1 MRRYVVDGKFLIEEG
16 VVCSM
21 KGFWQHENGKVYAIE
36 STTMGEILG
45 AAGPL
50 KPDELGDLEDYEYGP
65 AILEWIQRAIAEH
78 KLHRMKE
85 QITDD

>member
-1 MRRYVVDGKFLIEEG
+1 
-16 VVCSM
+16 M

-50 KPDELGDLEDYEYGP
+50 EPDELGDLGDYEYGP
-65 AILEWIQRAIAEH
+65 AILEWVQEAIAEH
-78 KLHRMKE
+78 KLHRIK
-85 QITDD
+85 

>member
-1 MRRYVVDGKFLIEEG
+1 
-16 VVCSM
+16 M

-50 KPDELGDLEDYEYGP
+50 EQDELGDLEDYEYAP
-65 AILEWIQRAIAEH
+65 AILEWVQRAIAEH
-78 KLHRMKE
+78 KLHRIK
-85 QITDD
+85 